1 MIYTNSDGGARGNP
15 GPGAIGVIVRED
27 NNILLE
33 YTEKIP
39 GKVTN
44 NYAEYMALIKAL
56 ELVQKYTSKE
66 VTCIMDSELVV
77 RQLLGEY
84 QVRDPKLEKLF
95 LQVQELQKN
104 FEKINYQHV
113 RRKDKFQTHADYLLN
128 KKLDE
133 NNKNI
138 II

>member
-15 GPGAIGVIVRED
+15 GEGAIGVIIREEE
-27 NNILLE
+27 NILLE
-33 YTEKIP
+33 YSEKLQ

-44 NYAEYMALIKAL
+44 NYAEYMGLIKAL
-56 ELVQKYTSKE
+56 QLAQKYTTKE
-66 VTCIMDSELVV
+66 IICISDSELVV

-84 QVRDPKLEKLF
+84 KVRDLKLLKLF
-95 LQVQELQKN
+95 LEIQKLQNN
-104 FEKINYQHV
+104 FEKVTYQHV

-133 NNKNI
+133 KAEGI
-138 II
+138 K